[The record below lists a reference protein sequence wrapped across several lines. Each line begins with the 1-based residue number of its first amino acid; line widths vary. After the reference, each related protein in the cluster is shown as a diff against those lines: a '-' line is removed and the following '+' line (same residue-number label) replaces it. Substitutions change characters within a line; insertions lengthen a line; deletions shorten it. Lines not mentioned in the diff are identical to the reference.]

1 MSVLIAAPA
10 RAAIA
15 ASAIPVLPDPA
26 WRGLVGRYRDVVS
39 PCTEA
44 PDVFHLASF
53 IAAVGCLIGRRA
65 WVYAPHAIYPNF
77 YCLLIGRTANA
88 RKTTAY
94 QFALN
99 LCDDV
104 GGLEEPLRIRR
115 LNGLASVEGLAE
127 AMQNAGGAEPNRI
140 LDVEDEF
147 RSLVTKAGQRAVA
160 NLIPRLTDLFNCP
173 RTLEINTRTSP
184 IVINGPFLAL
194 LAASTKAWFEESMT
208 KTDVSGGFFNR
219 WLVFE
224 GEATRLLATPSPV
237 DQNAWVD
244 VVVDMVEALSHN
256 RGEFRFAPDADEY
269 FSQFYIAAR
278 RDYDSEATARTDL
291 HARKLGLLFAILAD
305 RRDGLIRLVDIES
318 GIEIAKYCAQIAG
331 PLAES
336 IDQSQQQR
344 LERRLIERIAD
355 GLGPTKRDLYRAL
368 HCTASE
374 LRAVLGPLLS
384 IGVISERN
392 GRYYPE

>member
-1 MSVLIAAPA
+1 MSTAAPVV
-10 RAAIA
+10 
-15 ASAIPVLPDPA
+15 ASGTPVLPDLA
-26 WRGLVGRYRDVVS
+26 WSGLIGRYREIVS

-65 WVYAPHAIYPNF
+65 WVHSPHAIYPNF

-104 GGLEEPLRIRR
+104 GNLEEPLRIKR

-127 AMQNAGGAEPNRI
+127 AMQNVSATGGGQPYRI
-140 LDVEDEF
+140 LCVEDEF
-147 RSLVTKAGQRAVA
+147 RSLVTKAGQHSVA
-160 NLIPRLTDLFNCP
+160 NLIPRLTDLFNSP
-173 RTLEINTRTSP
+173 RTFEINTRTSP
-184 IVINGPFLAL
+184 VVINGPFLAL
-194 LAASTKAWFEESMT
+194 LAASTRAWFEESMT
-208 KTDVSGGFFNR
+208 KRDVSGGFFNR

-224 GEATRLLATPSPV
+224 GEATRLLATPPPV
-237 DQNAWVD
+237 DQNAWAD
-244 VVVDMVEALSHN
+244 VVVDIAEAVSHN
-256 RGEFRFAPDADEY
+256 RGEFTFATDANEY

-305 RRDGLIRLVDIES
+305 RRDGLVHLVDIES
-318 GIEIAKYCAQIAG
+318 GVEIAKYCAQVAG
-331 PLAES
+331 PLVQS
-336 IDQSQQQR
+336 IDLTQKQR
-344 LERRLIERIAD
+344 LERRVIEKIRED
-355 GLGPTKRDLYRAL
+355 TGPTERDLYRAL

-374 LRAVLGPLLS
+374 LNAVLHPLVG
-384 IGVISERN
+384 IGVIFAQN
-392 GRYYPE
+392 GRYHMA